1 MLRSCLDSGRMLLLM
16 VEPVFLLMGEFWSMP
31 NVGTQGTVGDEG
43 RPLDRKNFLC
53 LNFSGNS
60 LVVQW

>member
-1 MLRSCLDSGRMLLLM
+1 M

-53 LNFSGNS
+53 LNCSGNS